1 MSNENALFDDDFE
14 DVFSEDSMSDHTPSD
29 IDLNEV
35 DDSVDQAVAEGAPM
49 SARKHAACWK
59 SARKTDVWAGLR
71 SNASPAAFPRPLR
84 I

>member
-35 DDSVDQAVAEGAPM
+35 DDSVDQAVAEGARHIHQ
-49 SARKHAACWK
+49 A
-59 SARKTDVWAGLR
+59 VL
-71 SNASPAAFPRPLR
+71 
-84 I
+84 